1 MSRTFK
7 QSNSDYPVNQS
18 KSTWRHQMARQEIF
32 NDRTDQVEVG
42 SPKSTH
48 NKGMK
53 LYKQESK
60 TSDYGLATPV
70 DHKGKKRDRSRIRDN
85 RKGEADDDL
94 VRLSFLEKK
103 IAERG
108 RFRDLEK
115 TIERV
120 QTFKTPHKRRDT
132 HKSRT
137 IEKMSQRSNST
148 VVQMQDER
156 ALAEQRGEAIYKTK
170 PAKILAPLI
179 SK

>member
-7 QSNSDYPVNQS
+7 QSSSDYPVNQS

-42 SPKSTH
+42 SPKS

-70 DHKGKKRDRSRIRDN
+70 NDKGKKRDRSRIRDN
-85 RKGEADDDL
+85 RKGDADDDL

-115 TIERV
+115 TLERV
-120 QTFKTPHKRRDT
+120 NTFKTPHKSRGNT
-132 HKSRT
+132 NKSRT

-148 VVQMQDER
+148 IV
-156 ALAEQRGEAIYKTK
+156 
-170 PAKILAPLI
+170 
-179 SK
+179 